1 MDRNELRIS
10 LFWSLTKIVFFLMS
24 ALFNF
29 QSLLSVI
36 LLLICTCAYIRH
48 FSPTLLD
55 SRKHGLLG
63 LFWKCAR
70 IGERKSPYVAVCCI
84 LMAGAVL
91 FKMINLMLRQKAS
104 SYIRSCFI
112 RNTALGTKIRPAII
126 CTSHRHYYIPTNAK
140 LSYELYH
147 LKDALLL
154 RQSRYLSNRFSKES
168 GSSSGG
174 NSSFIND
181 TFISIAITGVFLGSC
196 LAFHWYI
203 NHLREYSITEQKN
216 PDKSGLE
223 PEASSASNAFEISPV
238 QHETRD
244 STDHLPL
251 IVEQQ
256 QLDTLDFVDSPVT
269 ESIKDSVKEVTN
281 PDFHDEIPESLVYI
295 KPEDEVFPSHV
306 PYIIVGAGAAGM
318 SAARSIR
325 ASDPTSRILLISGG
339 RGSSTI
345 AEPGIEETSFVEP
358 PPYLRPPLSKE
369 LWNRSL
375 DKEKKLLRSDGDIRR
390 HSWLYYEPDSFFL
403 KPEDLSSVQYGG
415 VALMRGDPV
424 VRLDPDMH
432 TIFLASGRQITYDRC
447 LLATGGSPRRYKH
460 LETCS
465 QTGVNLIDTGHVSY
479 FRNIADYRHL
489 RDLADKLRRTSGGR
503 IAVIGG
509 GFLGSEL
516 SVSLLKQP
524 KSTDSKNDDSDSKT
538 QSKLSIM
545 HAFRETVPM
554 GSVLPPC
561 LASAVGRFESSK
573 GIELWSSSDVVS
585 LSLIPN
591 TNVNTSTRAT
601 TTTTTSVKESQKLL
615 PLENVISSTN
625 TKRVRLRIRRTIS
638 GIERVE
644 EVDVDHVV
652 CAIGIEPNTEL
663 SSDASLEV
671 DPNNGGF
678 LVNAE
683 LEARQGVYVAGD
695 AASYWDPVV
704 GCRRRVEHLNFA
716 EEGGSLAGKNMVASL
731 LSGNNK
737 SSFRT
742 SSSSYYQHQSSLWS
756 TLGPEISWDAVGL
769 IDSRLLLTRAFFASS
784 TTTGDDDNDIEH
796 KSSKEENSTTRS
808 FSHIPDSSIGRLT
821 KGVVFYLTP
830 KDKRL
835 VGILLWNIPDE
846 IYTDANYPAPSRLN
860 LARSLLAQKLIIDL
874 DDSTENNLQNS
885 TGNNLR
891 QLASQFDVYGEIA
904 EDYAHL
910 QEYIKRKKFDEDNNN
925 NIANNNDNSTFS
937 SVDNKPPNM

>member
-1 MDRNELRIS
+1 
-10 LFWSLTKIVFFLMS
+10 
-24 ALFNF
+24 
-29 QSLLSVI
+29 
-36 LLLICTCAYIRH
+36 
-48 FSPTLLD
+48 
-55 SRKHGLLG
+55 
-63 LFWKCAR
+63 
-70 IGERKSPYVAVCCI
+70 
-84 LMAGAVL
+84 
-91 FKMINLMLRQKAS
+91 MINLMLGQKAS
-104 SYIRSCFI
+104 SYLRSCFI
-112 RNTALGTKIRPAII
+112 SNTVLCTKTRSAII
-126 CTSHRHYYIPTNAK
+126 CTSHRHYYIPTSVK
-140 LSYELYH
+140 LKYELHH
-147 LKDALLL
+147 LKDTLLF
-154 RQSRYLSNRFSKES
+154 RQSRYLSNRLSKES

-174 NSSFIND
+174 NSSFFSD
-181 TFISIAITGVFLGSC
+181 TFISIAITGAFLGSC
-196 LAFHWYI
+196 LAFRWYV
-203 NHLREYSITEQKN
+203 NRLRDYSITEKKN
-216 PDKSGLE
+216 PEKSGLE
-223 PEASSASNAFEISPV
+223 PEVSSASNALEIPVTHGSESVLNTSPI
-238 QHETRD
+238 QHETRN
-244 STDHLPL
+244 SSDHSPV

-256 QLDTLDFVDSPVT
+256 QLDTSDSVDSQVT
-269 ESIKDSVKEVTN
+269 ESFTDSVKEVTN
-281 PDFHDEIPESLVYI
+281 SDFHDEIPESLVYI
-295 KPEDEVFPSHV
+295 KPEDEIFPSHV

-339 RGSSTI
+339 RESSTI

-403 KPEDLSSVQYGG
+403 KPETLSSVQYGG

-424 VRLDPDMH
+424 VRLDPDKR

-465 QTGVNLIDTGHVSY
+465 RTGINLTDTGHVSY

-489 RDLADKLRRTSGGR
+489 RDLADKLRRASGGR

-524 KSTDSKNDDSDSKT
+524 KSTDSKNDNPDSKT
-538 QSKLSIM
+538 QSKLTIM

-591 TNVNTSTRAT
+591 TNVDTSTHAT
-601 TTTTTSVKESQKLL
+601 TTTTTIVNESQKLL
-615 PLENVISSTN
+615 PSENGIASTN
-625 TKRVRLRIRRTIS
+625 TGRVRLRIRRTIS

-644 EVDVDHVV
+644 EIDVDHVV
-652 CAIGIEPNTEL
+652 FAIGIEPNTEL

-678 LVNAE
+678 LANAE
-683 LEARQGVYVAGD
+683 LEARQGVFVAGD

-716 EEGGSLAGKNMVASL
+716 EEAGSLAGKNMVASL
-731 LSGNNK
+731 FGNNK
-737 SSFRT
+737 SST
-742 SSSSYYQHQSSLWS
+742 GMSSSHYQHQSSIWS
-756 TLGPEISWDAVGL
+756 TLGQEISWDAVGL

-784 TTTGDDDNDIEH
+784 ATTGDDDNDIEH
-796 KSSKEENSTTRS
+796 KSSKEKNSTARS

-835 VGILLWNIPDE
+835 VGILLWNMPDE
-846 IYTDANYPAPSRLN
+846 IYTDTNYPAPSRLN

-874 DDSTENNLQNS
+874 DNSTENNLENPKS
-885 TGNNLR
+885 NNLR
-891 QLASQFDVYGEIA
+891 QIASQFDLYGEIA

-910 QEYIKRKKFDEDNNN
+910 QEYIRRKKLDEDN
-925 NIANNNDNSTFS
+925 NNNDNSTFS
-937 SVDNKPPNM
+937 SVDNKPDK

>member
-1 MDRNELRIS
+1 
-10 LFWSLTKIVFFLMS
+10 
-24 ALFNF
+24 
-29 QSLLSVI
+29 
-36 LLLICTCAYIRH
+36 
-48 FSPTLLD
+48 
-55 SRKHGLLG
+55 
-63 LFWKCAR
+63 
-70 IGERKSPYVAVCCI
+70 
-84 LMAGAVL
+84 
-91 FKMINLMLRQKAS
+91 MINLMLRQKAS

-126 CTSHRHYYIPTNAK
+126 CTSHRHYYIPTNVK
-140 LSYELYH
+140 LNYELYH

-154 RQSRYLSNRFSKES
+154 RQSR
-168 GSSSGG
+168 
-174 NSSFIND
+174 
-181 TFISIAITGVFLGSC
+181 
-196 LAFHWYI
+196 
-203 NHLREYSITEQKN
+203 
-216 PDKSGLE
+216 LE
-223 PEASSASNAFEISPV
+223 TEASSSSNAFEISPV

-369 LWNRSL
+369 LWNRSP

-424 VRLDPDMH
+424 VRLDPDIH

-601 TTTTTSVKESQKLL
+601 TTTSVKESQKLL

-625 TKRVRLRIRRTIS
+625 TERVRLRIRRTIS

-652 CAIGIEPNTEL
+652 CAVN
-663 SSDASLEV
+663 ASLEV

-695 AASYWDPVV
+695 AASYWDPIV

-716 EEGGSLAGKNMVASL
+716 EEAGSLAGKNMVASL

-737 SSFRT
+737 SSSRT

-784 TTTGDDDNDIEH
+784 TTTGGDDNDIEH
-796 KSSKEENSTTRS
+796 TSSKEDNSTTRS

-835 VGILLWNIPDE
+835 VGILLWNMPDE

-910 QEYIKRKKFDEDNNN
+910 QEYIKRKKLDEDNNN